1 MLLTCVGGGGGGLFT
16 GTADE
21 PISSVPPDLTL
32 TEPPLSTT
40 TLAGVVAYAL
50 MIRVKTRTKNMTY
63 RSTKSERGEGSFAC
77 ERVDGLFAL
86 SRARARRGRAAAH
99 SRVVEMICKS
109 AHAHTRKD
117 AIPRTRKSDHI
128 MSVLVLLQHSQ

>member
-1 MLLTCVGGGGGGLFT
+1 VLLTCGGGDAVLLTCVGGGDGGLFT

-21 PISSVPPDLTL
+21 PISRVPPALIV

-50 MIRVKTRTKNMTY
+50 MIRVKKRTNSMMY
-63 RSTKSERGEGSFAC
+63 RSTKSERGEGSLRAS
-77 ERVDGLFAL
+77 EVDGLFAGGAL
-86 SRARARRGRAAAH
+86 AGRRGEATALHVCVH

-109 AHAHTRKD
+109 AQR
-117 AIPRTRKSDHI
+117 
-128 MSVLVLLQHSQ
+128 